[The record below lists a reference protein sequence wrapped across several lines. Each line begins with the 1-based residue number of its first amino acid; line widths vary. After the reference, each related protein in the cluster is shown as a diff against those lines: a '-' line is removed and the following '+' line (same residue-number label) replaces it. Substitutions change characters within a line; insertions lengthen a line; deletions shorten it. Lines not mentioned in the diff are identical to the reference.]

1 MWKLRKVTTN
11 VCSDEL
17 LTFAHFLLRCIL
29 ESMDR
34 CEQRV
39 GALEEK
45 MGEYGKVTEEK
56 KKAAMILKI
65 K

>member
-1 MWKLRKVTTN
+1 MTIN
-11 VCSDEL
+11 VCSDVL
-17 LTFAHFLLRCIL
+17 LILAHFLLRCIL

-34 CEQRV
+34 CEQRI
-39 GALEEK
+39 GALEER
-45 MGEYGKVTEEK
+45 MGEFGKLTEEK

>member
-1 MWKLRKVTTN
+1 M
-11 VCSDEL
+11 L

-39 GALEEK
+39 GAYEEK
-45 MGEYGKVTEEK
+45 MGEFGKVTEEK